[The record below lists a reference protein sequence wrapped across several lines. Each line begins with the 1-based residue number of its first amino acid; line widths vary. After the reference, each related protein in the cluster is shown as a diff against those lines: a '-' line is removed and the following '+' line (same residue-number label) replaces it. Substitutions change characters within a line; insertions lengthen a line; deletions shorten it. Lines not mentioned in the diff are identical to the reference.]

1 VYASER
7 FKGSQSA
14 TDFFFNI
21 RKISDELAITSQ
33 PLSSDD
39 TITYLLA
46 GLGHDYDS
54 LVTIVTA

>member
-7 FKGSQSA
+7 FKGSQST